1 MDLRFREISG
11 VDFSILSE
19 FLHLAIF
26 VPPGQVSFEK
36 SIIDLP
42 EISRYIEDWNDSKDF
57 GIICF
62 ANEKPIGAIWGRLF
76 TAQDKGYGFVD
87 AQTPELTMAIKET
100 YRNRGIGNWLMQQF
114 CQQIKNRGF
123 NSISLSVDK
132 RNRAFGFYKRMGFFV
147 VGEME
152 TSFTMKIKL

>member
-1 MDLRFREISG
+1 MDIFFREISAA
-11 VDFSILSE
+11 DYP
-19 FLHLAIF
+19 FLREMLYLAIF
-26 VPPGQVSFEK
+26 VPPGQNPYEK
-36 SIIDLP
+36 SVIDLP
-42 EISRYIEDWNDSKDF
+42 EISKYIESWDDLRDF

-62 ANEKPIGAIWGRLF
+62 TNENLLGAIWGRLF
-76 TAQDKGYGFVD
+76 SAENKGYGFVD